1 MGFRCGVTLSS
12 ILIAAMLLGGSVAA
26 SPQNRRKLSAPTYYL
41 AIKGDL
47 EDNETIR
54 VRGATN
60 LPAGANIVIGVGKPF
75 GDFGMKPYT
84 DGGCAVV
91 KDNGL
96 FELELHPKSGKKF
109 RRALMAVASF
119 YTNGGC
125 KQPASVLLVVGENGE
140 YLGNDNYDNAADK
153 SSEWTPGM
161 TENPQLGQSSGWHL
175 GLGAMDWVE

>member
-1 MGFRCGVTLSS
+1 
-12 ILIAAMLLGGSVAA
+12 
-26 SPQNRRKLSAPTYYL
+26 LSAPTYYL
-41 AIKGDL
+41 VIKGDL
-47 EDNETIR
+47 DDSDTIR

-60 LPAGANIVIGVGKPF
+60 LTAGANIAIGVGKPF

-96 FELELHPKSGKKF
+96 FELELHPKSGMKF

-125 KQPASVLLVVGENGE
+125 KQPPSVLLVVGNNGE

-153 SSEWTPGM
+153 TGEWTPGM
-161 TENPQLGQSSGWHL
+161 NENPQLGQSSGWHL
-175 GLGAMDWVE
+175 GLSAMNQVE